1 VEKNRGRDPPIY
13 FMRSKIQQLIPWM
26 HPYKIGVGPTMIFD
40 KPRNKFYW
48 ELLKQC
54 KDKVCVEVGFGT
66 GILTLMA
73 LHHGAKHI
81 YAYEKDPSIFEL
93 GKYIIEELG
102 FSDRV
107 TFVNEN
113 YKSKDHRYLD
123 IELIFHEIIG
133 RNIWKED
140 ISNTF
145 RGATTKIVP
154 NVLACNIRLFKGS
167 VGRKPTLDLPRYS
180 TGCEWLDKTYLEVL
194 KDLWKEKDTIT
205 YDGISYPN
213 SRLIGSYK
221 VSINNWIPQTIEVDI
236 EVENGIVFPEYY
248 IDDFKL
254 AEGHWVVDK
263 SIKVNKKYTKFIQN
277 TTDGN
282 WWLE

>member
-1 VEKNRGRDPPIY
+1 
-13 FMRSKIQQLIPWM
+13 MRSKVQQLHPWM
-26 HPYKIGVGPTMIFD
+26 APWKLGNSKKMIFD
-40 KPRNKFYW
+40 KPRNQWYW
-48 ELLKQC
+48 ELLKQS
-54 KDKVCVEVGFGT
+54 KNKVCVDVGFGT

-73 LHHGAKHI
+73 LHHGAKHV
-81 YAYEKDPSIFEL
+81 YAYEKDPSTFEL

-113 YKSKDHRYLD
+113 YTSKDHRHLD

-133 RNIWKED
+133 RNIWKEGIND
-140 ISNTF
+140 TF

-154 NVLACNIRLFKGS
+154 NVMRCDIRFLKG
-167 VGRKPTLDLPRYS
+167 RLDPKPSLDNNS
-180 TGCEWLDKTYLEVL
+180 TGCEWLDETYLEVL
-194 KDLWKEKDTIT
+194 KDLWKEKDTVT
-205 YDGISYPN
+205 YDGMEFVGGN
-213 SRLIGSYK
+213 LELIGSYK

-236 EVENGIVFPEYY
+236 EADNGVVYVDYY
-248 IDDFKL
+248 VDDFKL
-254 AEGHWVVDK
+254 TDGHWIADK

-277 TTDGN
+277 TKDGN